1 MKNLLVYSIEWD
13 GNPHR
18 NLDFGASLPRVMY
31 FTLNQDQE
39 NLTKE
44 ELCKRIAKSWFGRHT
59 PISLRFREAITK
71 ELDENCHKNFWPI
84 IRELKGEAV

>member
-1 MKNLLVYSIEWD
+1 MKNLLVYCIEWD
-13 GNPHR
+13 NPHS

-31 FTLNQDQE
+31 FTLNQDKE

-44 ELCKRIAKSWFGRHT
+44 ELCERISKSWFGRHK
-59 PISLRFREAITK
+59 PISLRFREATTK

-84 IRELKGEAV
+84 IRELQGEVK